1 MRSFGLFITSPF
13 FRGGGDGMRNCE
25 LVMERVGGDDYV
37 WTPLFK
43 PNQYSAGLK
52 VGRLYECSD
61 DG

>member
-1 MRSFGLFITSPF
+1 
-13 FRGGGDGMRNCE
+13 MRNCE